1 MTAASMQEQWN
12 NGIVT
17 IGSWLF
23 LREPLLAEV
32 AADTGY
38 DYVCIDMQHGI
49 ASYSD
54 SVAMIQAMAKST
66 ATPVVRVP
74 WNEPAMIGRVL
85 DAGALGVIIPMVN
98 SAAEA
103 AAAVA
108 ACRYAPFG
116 SRSLGPVAAGVR
128 HGQTYVRT
136 ANERVACMPMI
147 ETIQAVERID
157 EILSVPGIDAAYV
170 GPADLAMTLGLG
182 PGLDNDHQTFRD
194 AIATIVD
201 ACNRHGVIAGIQANP
216 ALMERRLAEGFKMI
230 TVGYDHMP
238 VVAALKA
245 DLAAAKAALSS

>member
-1 MTAASMQEQWN
+1 MQEQWN
-12 NGIVT
+12 NGTIT

-49 ASYSD
+49 ADYSD
-54 SVAMIQAMAKST
+54 TVAMIQAMAKST
-66 ATPVVRVP
+66 TTPVVRVP

-103 AAAVA
+103 EAAVT
-108 ACRYAPFG
+108 ACRYAPVG
-116 SRSLGPVAAGVR
+116 TRSLGPVAAGVR
-128 HGQTYVRT
+128 HGSTYVRT

-182 PGLDNDHQTFRD
+182 PGLDNEHQTFRD

-201 ACNRHGVIAGIQANP
+201 ACNRHGVVAGIQANP
-216 ALMERRLAEGFKMI
+216 ALMERRLAEGFTMI

-245 DLAAAKAALSS
+245 DLATARAALPT